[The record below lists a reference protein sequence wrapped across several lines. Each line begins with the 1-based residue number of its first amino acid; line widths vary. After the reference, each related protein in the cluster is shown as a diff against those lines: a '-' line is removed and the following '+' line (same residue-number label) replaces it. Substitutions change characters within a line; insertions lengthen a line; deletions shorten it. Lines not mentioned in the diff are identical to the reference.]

1 MARLMKAGISAMKA
15 EVDLQIAIDERE
27 GIPDEATLERW
38 AEAALEAGGRHEDAE
53 LTVRVVSEDEIHA
66 LNRDYRHVDRPTN
79 ILSFPFECPP
89 EVKLPLIGDLVICMG
104 VLRREAS
111 EQHKTLD
118 EHFAHLVVHGCL
130 HLIGYD
136 HIEPADAAVMEPLEV
151 KALAALGY
159 DNPYRDDEI

>member
-1 MARLMKAGISAMKA
+1 MRAD
-15 EVDLQIAIDERE
+15 VDLQVAIEDRE
-27 GIPDEATLERW
+27 GIPSVETLGRW
-38 AEAALEAGGRHEDAE
+38 AEAALEAGGRRDDAE
-53 LTVRVVSEDEIHA
+53 LTVRVVDEDEIHD
-66 LNRDYRHVDRPTN
+66 LNREYRHVDRPTN

-89 EVKLPLIGDLVICMG
+89 EVRLPLIGDLVICMS
-104 VLRREAS
+104 VLRREAK
-111 EQHKTLD
+111 EQRKTLD

-136 HIEPADAAVMEPLEV
+136 HIEPQDAAVMEPLEI

>member
-15 EVDLQIAIDERE
+15 EVDLQVAIDDAG
-27 GIPDEATLERW
+27 GIPDVGTLERW
-38 AEAALEAGGRHEDAE
+38 AEAALEAGGRKEDAE

-89 EVKLPLIGDLVICMG
+89 EVSLPLIGDLVICMS
-104 VLRREAS
+104 VLRREAL

-136 HIEPADAAVMEPLEV
+136 HIESADAAVMEPLEV
-151 KALAALGY
+151 KALSALGY